1 MMNLNLAH
9 MGLVPAIHVVMYDRG
24 PRCGLEENYGYF
36 FPKIGLS
43 VRFKILSIWIA
54 TLDERLY
61 RTAS

>member
-1 MMNLNLAH
+1 MA
-9 MGLVPAIHVVMYDRG
+9 GLVPAIHVVMYDRG

-54 TLDERLY
+54 ALDELPY